1 MTKYNETELKNIEIV
16 KALYTDIFDTGN
28 CPVVNNYYH
37 DDAKCHLK
45 GRTLHI
51 EQMKGGMAE
60 FVEKHESISTSIE
73 SVFAVGDRTYAR
85 LNRQATL
92 KGEGQP
98 RDIEIMVEKRFVD
111 GKVAELWFMVDD
123 DMYSEIWLKQQS
135 A

>member
-1 MTKYNETELKNIEIV
+1 MAEYNEIELKNISIV
-16 KALYTDIFDTGN
+16 KSLYTDIFDTGN
-28 CPVVNNYYH
+28 CPVVNDYYH
-37 DDAKCHLK
+37 EDAKCHFKGTTLK
-45 GRTLHI
+45 V

-60 FVEKHESISTSIE
+60 FVGKHASISTSIE
-73 SVFAVGDRTYAR
+73 SIFAVGDRTYAR

-98 RDIEIMVEKRFVD
+98 RDIEIMVEKRFVG

-123 DMYSEIWLKQQS
+123 KMYSEIWLKQQS

>member
-1 MTKYNETELKNIEIV
+1 MTEYNEIEQKNLEIV
-16 KALYTDIFDTGN
+16 KSLYTDIFDTGN
-28 CPVVNNYYH
+28 CPVINDYYH
-37 DDAKCHLK
+37 QDAQCHLK
-45 GRTLHI
+45 GKTLQV

-60 FVEKHESISTSIE
+60 FVDKHASISTSIE
-73 SVFAVGDRTYAR
+73 SLFAVGDRTYAR

-123 DMYSEIWLKQQS
+123 DMYSEIWLKQPS

>member
-1 MTKYNETELKNIEIV
+1 EQKNLEIV
-16 KALYTDIFDTGN
+16 KSLYTDIFDTGN
-28 CPVVNNYYH
+28 CPVINDYYH
-37 DDAKCHLK
+37 QDAQCHLK
-45 GRTLHI
+45 GKTLQV

-60 FVEKHESISTSIE
+60 FVDKHASISTSIE
-73 SVFAVGDRTYAR
+73 SLFAVGDRTYAR

-123 DMYSEIWLKQQS
+123 DMYSEIWLKQPS

>member
-1 MTKYNETELKNIEIV
+1 MHNYNEIELKNIEIV
-16 KALYTDIFDTGN
+16 KSLYTDVFDTGN

-45 GRTLHI
+45 GKTLLV

-60 FVEKHESISTSIE
+60 FVEKHTSISTSIE
-73 SVFAVGDRTYAR
+73 SLFAVGDRTYAR

-92 KGEGQP
+92 KGEERA

-123 DMYSEIWLKQQS
+123 EIYSNIWLNQLS

>member
-123 DMYSEIWLKQQS
+123 EMYSEIWLKQQS

>member
-1 MTKYNETELKNIEIV
+1 MTEYNEIEQKNLEIV
-16 KALYTDIFDTGN
+16 KSLYTDIFDTGN
-28 CPVVNNYYH
+28 CPVINDYYH
-37 DDAKCHLK
+37 QDAQCHLK
-45 GRTLHI
+45 GKTLQV

-60 FVEKHESISTSIE
+60 FVDKHASISTSIE
-73 SVFAVGDRTYAR
+73 SLFAVGDRTYAR

-123 DMYSEIWLKQQS
+123 DMYSEIWLKQLS

>member
-1 MTKYNETELKNIEIV
+1 MTEYNEIEQKNLEIV
-16 KALYTDIFDTGN
+16 KSLYTDIFDTGN
-28 CPVVNNYYH
+28 CPVINDYYH
-37 DDAKCHLK
+37 QDAQCHLK
-45 GRTLHI
+45 GKTLQV

-60 FVEKHESISTSIE
+60 FVDKHASISTSIE
-73 SVFAVGDRTYAR
+73 SLFAIGDRTYAR

-123 DMYSEIWLKQQS
+123 DMYSEIWLKQPF